1 MIPNGFTQK
10 LSQVVPP
17 ARIKQDAPLAP
28 YTYMKV
34 GGPAQLL
41 VETTTQPELIKTF
54 QLIRDAKLKYFIL
67 GGGSNIIINDL
78 GIDGVV
84 IKVRSYNQ
92 PELEWLDNHQRARV
106 TAEAGLLT
114 NQLAQFCISQGLTG
128 MEFFLGIPGTV
139 GGAVYNNSHYQ
150 HQLIGDYLC
159 NVQVI
164 EPDGQVVILYPQQL
178 DLGYD
183 RTSLQNSGKIILN
196 AAFELNSGDPETI
209 AKKAAEYTKLRA
221 ASQPLGLAS
230 SGCIFKNITDEDMQR
245 LQLPTKSAG
254 YLIEQAGL
262 KGTSVGGIAV
272 SDKHANFFINRGQGT
287 AGDIEKLMSLVSEKV
302 LQKFG
307 IQLIP
312 EVFFIGK
319 S

>member
-54 QLIRDAKLKYFIL
+54 QLIRDAKLKYLIL

>member
-1 MIPNGFTQK
+1 
-10 LSQVVPP
+10 
-17 ARIKQDAPLAP
+17 
-28 YTYMKV
+28 
-34 GGPAQLL
+34 

-54 QLIRDAKLKYFIL
+54 QLIRDAKLKYLIL

>member
-17 ARIKQDAPLAP
+17 ARIKPDAPLAP

-54 QLIRDAKLKYFIL
+54 QLIRDAKLKYLIL